1 MIARCG
7 QLVIS
12 LVILMSPAGCGHPP
26 VELSEPDLSKADPLV
41 AESIRLS
48 AQHVRDSGGQPAAW
62 AEYGRVCW
70 SNAFVEEA
78 MDAFN
83 NALVRDPDNARFL
96 YARGLIAR
104 EAFDLQSALQ
114 DLLRARELEPDEIF
128 LHWRAAWIAMELGEL
143 NQAMTVL
150 KSAQAIDANDRNT
163 IRVGARL
170 KLEQGE
176 AEEGLAILQPLLVN
190 GNTDRDVLW
199 LQARLLRAAG
209 LGDEAAALAVTTGQ
223 QTPRYTDPWAAWAKG
238 RRTGVAAEMDRAL
251 KLAGEKRHTE
261 AMGILV
267 KLKGMDVEE
276 RHLDLLSARLNIA
289 KGQST
294 LAVVAL
300 TQLVE
305 REPDWAP
312 PHHELGM
319 LMVRPQQGRGRPPKS
334 DIQRAI
340 ELLSRASELEPD
352 SHLARASLV
361 HVLVLDEQWDEA
373 AEHAALCV
381 QAAPL
386 NRFYRTRL
394 AGAQVAGGNAS
405 AGLETLDAAAEL
417 FGGEETA
424 PAVTVRLRAHIANQD
439 LIGAALL
446 LEELKRRFP
455 KYPAIPRLESMIQ
468 KASP

>member
-1 MIARCG
+1 MLGAVVALG
-7 QLVIS
+7 
-12 LVILMSPAGCGHPP
+12 GCEQPP
-26 VELSEPDLSKADPLV
+26 VQLTEPDLSTADPVV
-41 AESIRLS
+41 AEAIRKS
-48 AQHVRDSGGQPAAW
+48 AQHVRDTGGAPAAW
-62 AEYGRVCW
+62 AEYARVCW
-70 SNAFVEEA
+70 GNAFLDESKEAFSNALA
-78 MDAFN
+78 
-83 NALVRDPDNARFL
+83 RDPDNARML

-104 EAFDLQSALQ
+104 ETYDLHSALT
-114 DLLRARELEPDEIF
+114 DLLRVRELASNKLF
-128 LHWRAAWIAMELGEL
+128 VHWRAAWIAMELGEFD
-143 NQAMTVL
+143 QASELLATAEAMNP
-150 KSAQAIDANDRNT
+150 ADPNT
-163 IRVGARL
+163 LRVRARL
-170 KLEQGE
+170 ELERGDPD
-176 AEEGLAILQPLLVN
+176 AGLAALEPVIEANPLN
-190 GNTDRDVLW
+190 PDVLW

-209 LGDEAAALAVTTGQ
+209 LGVEAAKVAVFAGQ
-223 QTPRYTDPWAAWAKG
+223 RTPIYTDPWAAWAKG

-251 KLAGEKRHTE
+251 KLAGDKRHTE

-319 LMVRPQQGRGRPPKS
+319 LMIRPQQGRGRPPKS

-340 ELLSRASELEPD
+340 ELLRHASELEPD
-352 SHLARASLV
+352 SHIARASLV
-361 HVLVLDEQWDEA
+361 HVLVMDQQWAEA

-381 QAAPL
+381 KAAPL
-386 NRFYRTRL
+386 NRFYHTRL

-405 AGLETLDAAAEL
+405 AGLATLDAAAEL
-417 FGGEETA
+417 FGGEEKA
-424 PAVTVRLRAHIANQD
+424 PAVNVRLRAHIANQD

-446 LEELKRRFP
+446 LEELKQRFP